1 MIVGALRCN
10 IRVVL
15 ARHKR
20 IEIVDRIPGAE
31 RFGISQFLAV
41 FIHNCQVNIAGR
53 CKRDLLALTGL
64 DRQRVG
70 RRIASRGNLN

>member
-31 RFGISQFLAV
+31 RFGISQFLAILFTTV
-41 FIHNCQVNIAGR
+41 R
-53 CKRDLLALTGL
+53 STSLAVANVIFLP
-64 DRQRVG
+64 
-70 RRIASRGNLN
+70 